1 VGLGNPFAVSNHA
14 LEPDTIKLEDARE
27 RILCDAYFSRAKT
40 EAEKQEML
48 RQEEEKHN
56 VALIDTDFFKGP
68 TRP

>member
-1 VGLGNPFAVSNHA
+1 MWAWGNPFAVSNHA

-48 RQEEEKHN
+48 RQEEKYK
-56 VALIDTDFFKGP
+56 VALIDTGFFKGP